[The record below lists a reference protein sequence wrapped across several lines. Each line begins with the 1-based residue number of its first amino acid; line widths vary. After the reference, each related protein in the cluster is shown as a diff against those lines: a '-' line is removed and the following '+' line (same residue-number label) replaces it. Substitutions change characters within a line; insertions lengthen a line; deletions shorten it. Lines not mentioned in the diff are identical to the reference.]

1 MEEEMHKQIV
11 AAVMLTAGF
20 SAVSTARAED
30 PLYTVVDGSQVD
42 AKTYGGF
49 KAWRAA
55 NCAQCHGANQEGA
68 VGPALVESLKVLT
81 KEEFVTTVT
90 EGRLVKGMPNWS
102 GNPTVM
108 NNLDGLYAYLKGRSE
123 GKITIARVTQI
134 P

>member
-1 MEEEMHKQIV
+1 MYRRIITSLFIV
-11 AAVMLTAGF
+11 AGVGAAG
-20 SAVSTARAED
+20 AAIAED
-30 PLYTVVDGSQVD
+30 PLYTVVDGTQVD

-55 NCAQCHGANQEGA
+55 NCSQCHGANQEGA

-81 KEEFVTTVT
+81 KEQFVTTVT
-90 EGRLVKGMPNWS
+90 NGRLEKGMPNWS

-108 NNLDGLYAYLKGRSE
+108 NNLDGLYAYLKGRSD

>member
-1 MEEEMHKQIV
+1 MQHRIL
-11 AAVMLTAGF
+11 ASLFLASGIGLAGTA
-20 SAVSTARAED
+20 TADE
-30 PLYTVVDGSQVD
+30 PLYQVVDGTQVD

-49 KAWRAA
+49 KAWRQA

-81 KEEFVTTVT
+81 KEEFVKTVT

-108 NNLDGLYAYLKGRSE
+108 NNIDGLYAYLKGRSD
-123 GKITIARVTQI
+123 GKITAPRVTQI

>member
-1 MEEEMHKQIV
+1 MFKQIIASAIMTTALG
-11 AAVMLTAGF
+11 AAFTAQ
-20 SAVSTARAED
+20 ADDA
-30 PLYTVVDGSQVD
+30 LYTVVDGSQVD

-108 NNLDGLYAYLKGRSE
+108 NNLDGLYAYLKGRSD